1 MKFKVDQNILFVIKL
16 ILRGKNMKHICD
28 EKGCRI
34 VSDEEYEE
42 YIKQQNKKAA
52 EDNKNKDK
60 KK

>member
-1 MKFKVDQNILFVIKL
+1 
-16 ILRGKNMKHICD
+16 MKHICD

-42 YIKQQNKKAA
+42 YIKEQDKKLV

>member
-1 MKFKVDQNILFVIKL
+1 
-16 ILRGKNMKHICD
+16 MKHICD

-42 YIKQQNKKAA
+42 YIKQQNKKPV